1 MADTA
6 DYGIHGLVWIGVA
19 AFLVAFALAKLG
31 IVTKNNS
38 AEVSTWVSG
47 LAAALVVLNTHAGF
61 ILGAIM
67 FGGIWFILALVLG
80 VAVEAAVEKGDK
92 D

>member
-1 MADTA
+1 MTDDA
-6 DYGIHGLVWIGVA
+6 DYGIHGLVWVGVA

-31 IVTKNNS
+31 IVTKDNS
-38 AEVSTWVSG
+38 DTVSTWVSG
-47 LAAALVVLNTHAGF
+47 IAAALVVLNTHAGF

-67 FGGIWFILALVLG
+67 FGGIWFTLALVLG
-80 VAVEAAVEKGDK
+80 IAVAAAVEKGGK